1 MAISTGGLSV
11 PQLGQTIDT
20 SSYGQ
25 TNVPKIEVP
34 KGMSLSDLIN
44 VSRGNIALQKEKAL
58 LPSEIEVGQ
67 AAARKATAEAD
78 VANLDR
84 NIKHATVATQN
95 IQQLMTK
102 SDLKDSDIIDMV
114 KKTADTHGGNS
125 QSIQQ
130 ALLGLPVGG
139 TQAQLKAWLAQKMAA
154 STGAL
159 AHFEALYPKVAQVDT
174 GANIASVATGN
185 PLVAAEPPGSL
196 TGQYLNKTLAPQ
208 VATSPTGGPMQFGGG
223 GLPSGGNL
231 DNRPANVQVSPVAGG
246 NANVSNMPSG
256 ASTTTPS
263 NAPKT
268 GGVTPQ
274 SMSHP
279 KGSSAIPY
287 IPGEPYDAFK
297 TRAGEVAK
305 MLPTAQIA
313 LNINE
318 PDAVPN
324 QRYTNEKI
332 QKLLDDPSLDIGA
345 ISNAIA
351 NKTGGI
357 GLNDKQQEIIKYL
370 EQRIRYESARS
381 NQDQSSQRSAF
392 GSFGTNR
399 GALRE
404 IIYKDNGNLM
414 GQELYQR
421 GLLNHGGD
429 INKPNL
435 QSVNQFNNDYSKV
448 AEPKVVHLIS
458 VIGDKSIKDLTKA
471 DKQHLAKEFSGMS
484 DAQIQELMNKRQK
497 LLDLVGK

>member
-1 MAISTGGLSV
+1 MAISTGSVSV
-11 PQLGQTIDT
+11 PQLGQTIDP
-20 SSYGQ
+20 SIYGSQ
-25 TNVPKIEVP
+25 NAPKS
-34 KGMSLSDLIN
+34 MTLSDMLDISGKN
-44 VSRGNIALQKEKAL
+44 LALQKQTSL
-58 LPSEIEVGQ
+58 LPSEIEVGK
-67 AAARKATAEAD
+67 AAAKKAQAD
-78 VANLDR
+78 ANVAQLEST
-84 NIKHATVATQN
+84 IKHATVATQN
-95 IQQLMTK
+95 IQQLLGK
-102 SDLKDSDIIDMV
+102 PDLKDSDIVDMV
-114 KKTADTHGGNS
+114 KKTADAHNLS
-125 QSIQQ
+125 PQSVQQ
-130 ALLGLPVGG
+130 ALIGLPSGG
-139 TQAQLKAWLAQKMAA
+139 SQAQLKAWLAQKLAA

-159 AHFEALYPKVAQVDT
+159 AQFEAIYPKVSQVDT

-231 DNRPANVQVSPVAGG
+231 DNRPSNIQVSPVSGG
-246 NANVSNMPSG
+246 GANVSNMPLG
-256 ASTTTPS
+256 ATSATPS
-263 NAPKT
+263 NAPKA
-268 GGVTPQ
+268 GVVTPQ
-274 SMSHP
+274 SMSQP
-279 KGSSAIPY
+279 KQGSSAVPY

-297 TRAGEVAK
+297 TRAGDVAK
-305 MLPTAQIA
+305 MLPNAQKS

-318 PDAVPN
+318 PDAIPN

-332 QKLLDDPSLDIGA
+332 QKLLDDPGLDIGA

-357 GLNDKQQEIIKYL
+357 GLNDKQQEVIKYL

-392 GSFGTNR
+392 GSFGTNK

-435 QSVNQFNNDYSKV
+435 QSVNQFNNDYSKI

-458 VIGDKSIKDLTKA
+458 IIGDKSVKDLTKS

-484 DAQIQELMNKRQK
+484 DAQIQALMEKRQK
-497 LLDLVGK
+497 LIDLVGK